1 MKYNILCLKYDEITI
16 SLNNTERGIIMEV
29 YGSDGSVWC
38 AEKIKDGRLVGTIK
52 KTDCT
57 LTGTGYVDTTSL
69 KVKTNTP
76 KSPDIT
82 DIQILKYNKVVEV
95 SFADGGKEK
104 MVRHEDDK
112 FDLRKCCFIAIAKH
126 LYKETYTFEGI
137 EYMAGQLM
145 YQKKYVKIVDK
156 ALKEDAKKRLDMLR
170 KAREEKELAKIK
182 KNRERKRQRRL
193 ERKRQERKDFLVEAI
208 VEAMSKTEKSDANNG
223 KHNKKNK
230 RK

>member
-1 MKYNILCLKYDEITI
+1 MNNYCTTTNSSFS
-16 SLNNTERGIIMEV
+16 SLATTSC
-29 YGSDGSVWC
+29 SDYP
-38 AEKIKDGRLVGTIK
+38 KIK
-52 KTDCT
+52 
-57 LTGTGYVDTTSL
+57 
-69 KVKTNTP
+69 
-76 KSPDIT
+76 SPNIT
-82 DIQILKYNKVVEV
+82 DIHILKYNKVVEV

-193 ERKRQERKDFLVEAI
+193 EKKRLERKDFLVEAI

>member
-1 MKYNILCLKYDEITI
+1 M
-16 SLNNTERGIIMEV
+16 NNYCTTTSSPLLFTTTSC
-29 YGSDGSVWC
+29 SDYP
-38 AEKIKDGRLVGTIK
+38 KIK
-52 KTDCT
+52 
-57 LTGTGYVDTTSL
+57 
-69 KVKTNTP
+69 
-76 KSPDIT
+76 SPNIT

-95 SFADGGKEK
+95 SFVDGGKEK

-112 FDLRKCCFIAIAKH
+112 FDLKKCCFIAIAKH

-145 YQKKYVKIVDK
+145 YQKRYVKIVDK
-156 ALKEDAKKRLDMLR
+156 ALKDYKKKQVDMEK
-170 KAREEKELAKIK
+170 KAREERELAKIK
-182 KNRERKRQRRL
+182 KNREKKRQRRL

-230 RK
+230 RR